1 MASNTVSVINPKT
14 NVVLGTIRLGPVNLG
29 RLAGS
34 LLAEQNDE
42 WLVQRRYLS
51 GESMAMAPTQLQPDE
66 QPAEQP
72 EVARLAA

>member
-1 MASNTVSVINPKT
+1 
-14 NVVLGTIRLGPVNLG
+14 
-29 RLAGS
+29 
-34 LLAEQNDE
+34 LAEQNDE

-51 GESMAMAPTQLQPDE
+51 GESMAMALTQLQPDE